1 MSILCD
7 LIEVSDDC
15 LDLLKNYR
23 KARYLYYR
31 TSNTR
36 EELKI
41 ASISKLSKEQSKIV
55 RELCD
60 GVKDFYSKVTDR
72 NNNIIINIC

>member
-7 LIEVSDDC
+7 LIEVPDDF

-23 KARYLYYR
+23 KARSLYYR

-60 GVKDFYSKVTDR
+60 GVKDFYFQVADR